1 MSENFIKRGYCRV
14 EENEVADIYIINTCT
29 VTNLSDRKSR
39 QYIRRAKRLNSNS
52 IIAVV
57 GCYAQVSP
65 EEVAAM
71 KDVDIVI
78 GTTERNKIVDLCE
91 EFWETRQQINIVRDI
106 SDDKNFQNIKIN
118 EIDSMSR
125 AYIKVQDGCNMFC
138 SYCIIPYARGNIR
151 SRSIDD
157 CVREVQSLSEK
168 GYKEVVLTG
177 IHIASYG
184 YDLGKD
190 RLVDLIEEIAKTD
203 IKRIRLSSVDPRI
216 VTDDFIKRINSTNKV
231 CDHFHLSLQ
240 NGSDRI
246 LKLMNRRYDTEEF
259 YRKAQIIKTYY
270 PDAGLTTDIIVGFP
284 TENDEDFE
292 KTLKFVEKIGFS
304 RIHVFK
310 YSPRRGTPA
319 AEMKGQVD
327 GNIKHLRSGKLIEK
341 SRRLSEIFA
350 NKLIGKSFEVLF
362 EEENEDYFFG
372 YTSNYIR
379 VKAKKDG
386 RDLTNK
392 IFNVIIKTDEE
403 PCEVELREEI

>member
-106 SDDKNFQNIKIN
+106 SDDKNFQDVKIN

>member
-106 SDDKNFQNIKIN
+106 SDDKNFQDVKIN

-190 RLVDLIEEIAKTD
+190 RLVDLIEGIAKTD

-259 YRKAQIIKTYY
+259 YRKSQIIKTYY

-310 YSPRRGTPA
+310 YSQRRGTPA

-341 SRRLSEIFA
+341 SRRLSEMFA

>member
-106 SDDKNFQNIKIN
+106 SDDKNFQDIKIN

>member
-106 SDDKNFQNIKIN
+106 SDDKNFQDIKIN

-138 SYCIIPYARGNIR
+138 SYCIIPYARGNIK

-259 YRKAQIIKTYY
+259 YRKSQIIKTYY

-310 YSPRRGTPA
+310 YSQRRGTPA